1 MLLAAPAG
9 EDGGSPD
16 EHDPGGRHQASAGTR
31 YPAEGL
37 QRRREHRYDNR
48 LLGPEDRLEA

>member
-31 YPAEGL
+31 HPAEGL
-37 QRRREHRYDNR
+37 QRRREHRYDDR
-48 LLGPEDRLEA
+48 LLGTEDRLEA